1 MLAIVIPYFKLT
13 FFEETLQS
21 LANQTDKGFT
31 VYIGNDA
38 SPEDPA
44 TLLEKY
50 KGQFDFVYHRFES
63 NLGGISLTKQWERC
77 IDLSKDEEW
86 IMILGDDDYLEETV
100 VALFYKNHA
109 VFNGKTNVVRFS
121 SKIKY
126 ETTQAFSDI
135 YNHPI
140 WESATDFYYRK
151 FTWATW
157 GSLSE
162 NIFTREAYLKYG
174 FYEYPLAWH
183 SDDKAWL
190 DFSLGGN
197 IYSINEVAV
206 VVRQSN
212 ENISGRNDNLELK
225 DKARLLFMEDI
236 VTHKL
241 RFFTQEQKV
250 AFLFEYG
257 VLIKTQKVITFRKVS
272 YVSLQFLKMGLIY
285 NCARFLRRIFKALM
299 DN

>member
-13 FFEETLQS
+13 FFEETLES

-38 SPEDPA
+38 SPEDPT

-100 VALFYKNHA
+100 VALFYRNHA

-121 SKIKY
+121 CKIKY
-126 ETTQAFSDI
+126 ETTLAFSDI

-140 WESATDFYYRK
+140 WESARDFYYRK

-162 NIFTREAYLKYG
+162 NVFTREAYLKYG
-174 FYEYPLAWH
+174 FYDYPLAWH

-190 DFSLGGN
+190 DFSQGGI
-197 IYSINEVAV
+197 IYSINEAAV